1 MKIRFVGIL
10 FSMIVF
16 SIQLSMSQTVPID
29 SVISVVLTRINR
41 NLPLPSDKELTPQE
55 LGTNFYVQDISTRSR
70 ITDHGYG
77 IYEFGLFGDDL
88 DKWIMW
94 YDATG
99 YKIYDQNLDVNM
111 LGEILD
117 FCKRNKLSEH
127 QSFRYIESLYKV
139 SIILENIGEKEIIR

>member
-111 LGEILD
+111 LGE
-117 FCKRNKLSEH
+117 RS
-127 QSFRYIESLYKV
+127 
-139 SIILENIGEKEIIR
+139 

>member
-16 SIQLSMSQTVPID
+16 SIQLSMSQTVSID
-29 SVISVVLTRINR
+29 SVITVVLTRINR
-41 NLPLPSDKELTPQE
+41 NLPLPSDKELTRQE
-55 LGTNFYVQDISTRSR
+55 LGTNFYVQDISTHSR
-70 ITDHGYG
+70 ITNHGYG

-99 YKIYDQNLDVNM
+99 YKIYDKNLDVNM

-117 FCKRNKLSEH
+117 FCKRNNLSEH
-127 QSFRYIESLYKV
+127 QSFQYIESLYKV